1 MKKFKPI
8 LLFVFFLFG
17 TPAPMLAQENTTT
30 ATIEQLK
37 NEMYRLFPT
46 LNIDEFMDVT
56 ERLKEVT
63 LKAGNEDLFYRTW
76 ANQAHFAF
84 IKTGRQKGMEI
95 AKAMNEYSRKHD
107 SKLGIYY
114 SVLTNAN
121 QSSSLRMEEDAL
133 KLFLNAIQY
142 KQQYLPEIN
151 AAAAY
156 LGAAKVYYN
165 MRQKEKILEMADK
178 ALAEPNLIGS
188 NIVDAWSYR
197 CLATMIPEGEDHSE
211 EMNRAYEEWKK
222 AKEKY
227 NYNSGFSQRIEIYHA
242 QVNGDYE
249 KMLELAKKIKS
260 PQERY
265 NLMTHSYELLGNTK
279 EALNCF
285 REYKRISDS
294 LNSAEIRRQTSEH
307 ALQLNVIRAENQAKE
322 LLLHN
327 QTLKLAHAQDELEQR
342 QLEEEALNLTLKNRD
357 IELSHASIKLKND
370 SLDRQAQE
378 LKLSEYQSKLE
389 VEQSREKIE
398 RITLWTTIG
407 VSLLFITFLSIYLY
421 RRSRHMKALTT
432 AYDQLE
438 TAYEQLEQTTAAKER
453 IESELRIARDIQMSM
468 VPTLFPERPDIDIY
482 ASMTPAKEVGGDL
495 YDFIIN
501 GDQLYFCVGDVSGK
515 GVPASLLMSVA
526 INLFRTIAKEGF
538 PPAYVAT
545 RMNDTL
551 TSENNNSMFV
561 TMFIAQVDLKTGH
574 MDFCNCGHN
583 PPILVNELTT
593 NGTEARFIKMEPN
606 APIGLWPELE
616 YKGEFIESISGQTLL
631 VYTDGLN
638 EAENNKLEQFGN
650 DRLLEVMHKNKI
662 QSTRQIIELLQEQ
675 VRNFV
680 GEAEPS
686 DDITMFCLRTGLNT
700 N

>member
-8 LLFVFFLFG
+8 QLFVFFLLYISN
-17 TPAPMLAQENTTT
+17 PILAQENTTT

-46 LNIDEFMDVT
+46 RNIDEFLDVT

-76 ANQAHFAF
+76 ANEASFAF
-84 IKTGRQKGMEI
+84 TKIGRQKGMEI
-95 AKAMNEYSRKHD
+95 AKAMNEYSQQHD
-107 SKLGIYY
+107 SKIGIYY
-114 SVLTNAN
+114 SLLTNAN

-133 KLFLNAIQY
+133 KLYLKAIQY
-142 KQQYLPEIN
+142 KQQYLPGVN

-156 LGAAKVYYN
+156 LGAAKVYVN
-165 MRQKEKILEMADK
+165 MRQKDKVLEMTDK

-197 CLATMIPEGEDHSE
+197 CLATMIPEGEDHKE

-227 NYNSGFSQRIEIYHA
+227 KYNSAFSERIEIYHA
-242 QVNGDYE
+242 QVNGDYV
-249 KMLELAKKIKS
+249 KMLELAKEIKS

-265 NLMTHSYELLGNTK
+265 NMMMHAYEHLGNTK

-285 REYKRISDS
+285 KEYKRLSDS
-294 LNSAEIRRQTSEH
+294 LNSAEIRKQASEH
-307 ALQLNVIRAENQAKE
+307 ALLLDVIRAENQAKE

-327 QTLKLAHAQDELEQR
+327 QALKLAHAQDELEQR

-389 VEQSREKIE
+389 VEESKEKIE
-398 RITLWTTIG
+398 RITLWTTISVG
-407 VSLLFITFLSIYLY
+407 LLVITFLCIYLY

-432 AYDQLE
+432 AYDKLE

-468 VPTLFPERPDIDIY
+468 VPNVFPERPDIDIY

-495 YDFIIN
+495 YDFFIN

-526 INLFRTIAKEGF
+526 INLFRTVAKEGF

-561 TMFIAQVDLKTGH
+561 TMFIAQVDLRTGR

-593 NGTEARFIKMEPN
+593 NGTEARFIDMVPN

-616 YKGEFIESISGQTLL
+616 FKGEFIENINGQTLL

-638 EAENNKLEQFGN
+638 EAENILLNQYGN
-650 DRLLEVMHKNKI
+650 NRLLEVMHTNKI
-662 QSTRQIIELLQEQ
+662 RSARQIIELLQEQ
-675 VRNFV
+675 VSNFV

-686 DDITMFCLRTGLNT
+686 DDITMLCLRTGLNT
-700 N
+700 H

>member
-1 MKKFKPI
+1 MKISKPI
-8 LLFVFFLFG
+8 LLIFLLLG
-17 TPAPMLAQENTTT
+17 MSSPMPAQEKTAA
-30 ATIEQLK
+30 ATIGQLK
-37 NEMYRLFPT
+37 NEMYRLYPT
-46 LNIDEFMDVT
+46 SNVDEFMDVT
-56 ERLKEVT
+56 ERLKEAS
-63 LKAGNEDLFYRTW
+63 LKAGDEGLFYRAW
-76 ANQAHFAF
+76 SNQASFTF
-84 IKTGRQKGMEI
+84 MKVSRQKGMEM
-95 AKAMNEYSRKHD
+95 AKAMNEYSRQHD
-107 SKLGIYY
+107 NKLGIYY
-114 SVLTNAN
+114 SSLTNAN
-121 QSSSLRMEEDAL
+121 QASTLRMEEDAL
-133 KLFLNAIQY
+133 KLFLKAIQY
-142 KQQYLPEIN
+142 KQQFLPDVN

-156 LGAAKVYYN
+156 LGAAKTYYN
-165 MRQKEKILEMADK
+165 QRQKEKVLEMTDK
-178 ALAEPNLIGS
+178 ALAEPDLIGS
-188 NIVDAWSYR
+188 HIVDAWSYR
-197 CLATMIPEGEDHSE
+197 CMASMMPEGEDHRE
-211 EMNRAYEEWKK
+211 ELNRNYEEWKK

-227 NYNSGFSQRIEIYHA
+227 KYNSTFSDLIEIYHA
-242 QVNGDYE
+242 QVNNEYD
-249 KMLELAKKIKS
+249 KMLELAKDVKS
-260 PQERY
+260 PLERY

-327 QTLKLAHAQDELEQR
+327 QALKLAHAQDELEQR

-370 SLDRQAQE
+370 SLDRQAQK

-468 VPTLFPERPDIDIY
+468 VPTVFPERPDIDIY

-526 INLFRTIAKEGF
+526 INLFRTVAKEGF

-616 YKGEFIESISGQTLL
+616 FKGEFIESISGQTLL

-638 EAENNKLEQFGN
+638 EAENTMLDQYSNN
-650 DRLLEVMHKNKI
+650 RLLEVMRTNKI
-662 QSTRQIIELLQEQ
+662 QSARQIIELLQEQ
-675 VRNFV
+675 VSNFV

>member
-1 MKKFKPI
+1 MKISKSI
-8 LLFVFFLFG
+8 LLIFLLLG
-17 TPAPMLAQENTTT
+17 MSSPMPAQEKTAA
-30 ATIEQLK
+30 ATIGQLK
-37 NEMYRLFPT
+37 NEMYRLYPT
-46 LNIDEFMDVT
+46 SNVDEFMDVT
-56 ERLKEVT
+56 ERLKEAS
-63 LKAGNEDLFYRTW
+63 LKAGDEGLFYRAW
-76 ANQAHFAF
+76 SNQASFTF
-84 IKTGRQKGMEI
+84 MKVSRQKGMEM
-95 AKAMNEYSRKHD
+95 AKAMNEYSRQHD
-107 SKLGIYY
+107 NKLGIYY
-114 SVLTNAN
+114 SSLTNAN
-121 QSSSLRMEEDAL
+121 QASTLRMEEDAL
-133 KLFLNAIQY
+133 KLFLKAIQY
-142 KQQYLPEIN
+142 KQQFLPYVN

-156 LGAAKVYYN
+156 LGAAKTYYN
-165 MRQKEKILEMADK
+165 QRQKEKVLEMTDK
-178 ALAEPNLIGS
+178 ALAEPDLIGS
-188 NIVDAWSYR
+188 HIVDAWSYR
-197 CLATMIPEGEDHSE
+197 CMASMMPEGEDHRE
-211 EMNRAYEEWKK
+211 ELNRNYEEWKK

-227 NYNSGFSQRIEIYHA
+227 KYNSTFSDLIEIYHA
-242 QVNGDYE
+242 QVNNEYD
-249 KMLELAKKIKS
+249 KMLELAKDVKS
-260 PQERY
+260 PLERY

-370 SLDRQAQE
+370 SLDRQAQK

-389 VEQSREKIE
+389 VEQSKEKIE

-526 INLFRTIAKEGF
+526 INLFRTVAKEGF

-650 DRLLEVMHKNKI
+650 DRLLDVMLKNKI
-662 QSTRQIIELLQEQ
+662 RSARQIIELLQEQ
-675 VRNFV
+675 VSNFV

>member
-1 MKKFKPI
+1 MKISKPI
-8 LLFVFFLFG
+8 LLIFLLLG
-17 TPAPMLAQENTTT
+17 MSSPMPAQEKTAA
-30 ATIEQLK
+30 ATIGQLK
-37 NEMYRLFPT
+37 NEMYRLYPT
-46 LNIDEFMDVT
+46 SNVDEFMDVT
-56 ERLKEVT
+56 ERLKEAS
-63 LKAGNEDLFYRTW
+63 LKAGDEGLFYRAW
-76 ANQAHFAF
+76 SNQASFTF
-84 IKTGRQKGMEI
+84 MKVSRQKGMEM
-95 AKAMNEYSRKHD
+95 AKAMNEYSRQHD
-107 SKLGIYY
+107 NKLGIYY
-114 SVLTNAN
+114 SSLTNAN
-121 QSSSLRMEEDAL
+121 QASTLRMEEDAL
-133 KLFLNAIQY
+133 KLFLKAIQY
-142 KQQYLPEIN
+142 KQQFLPDVN

-156 LGAAKVYYN
+156 LGAAKTYYN
-165 MRQKEKILEMADK
+165 QRQKEKVLEMTDK
-178 ALAEPNLIGS
+178 ALAEPDLIGS
-188 NIVDAWSYR
+188 HIVDAWSYR
-197 CLATMIPEGEDHSE
+197 CMASMMPEGEDHRE
-211 EMNRAYEEWKK
+211 ELNRNYEEWKK
-222 AKEKY
+222 VKEKY
-227 NYNSGFSQRIEIYHA
+227 KYNSTFSDLIEIYHA

-327 QTLKLAHAQDELEQR
+327 QALKLAHAQDELEQR

-370 SLDRQAQE
+370 SLDRQAQK

-389 VEQSREKIE
+389 VEQSKEKIE

-526 INLFRTIAKEGF
+526 INLFRTVAKEGF

-638 EAENNKLEQFGN
+638 EAENTMLDQYSNN
-650 DRLLEVMHKNKI
+650 RLLEVMRTNKI
-662 QSTRQIIELLQEQ
+662 QSARQIIELLQEQ